1 MKQCPNCKRTFNDE
15 ALNFCLADG
24 SPLAPLV
31 IDAPSLETD
40 STTRYPVAPDTNP
53 PQTEVY
59 RPPATVANQ
68 PPPVVPQWS
77 PMPPAQAP
85 RKSHAVW
92 WILGGIAI
100 AIFGAGLVVV
110 LIVIG
115 VLTSESNTI
124 SNTNSNTI
132 ANKNMNRSNANNAN
146 SSNANTNASSS
157 LPASLSDDFS
167 TKKWGTGSSQFGD
180 FWYTD
185 DEYHMRAKEPTYL
198 MMYGPS
204 NDYNT
209 ENATV
214 RVTVRNVD
222 GVSPRSG
229 YGLVVHCAKKAE
241 KFEYYTFLI
250 YTNEKPRYKVGM
262 YKGGDQTPLV
272 EWTESNVVRTGT
284 NTNQL
289 EVRIKGSELS
299 FYVNSQ
305 RLTSI
310 TDTAGFKRGLVGFY
324 TSDAHEVAF
333 DDLQITR

>member
-1 MKQCPNCKRTFNDE
+1 MKRCPHCKRTFNDE

-24 SPLAPLV
+24 SPLVV
-31 IDAPSLETD
+31 IDAPSSEID
-40 STTRYPVAPDTNP
+40 STTRYPASPDTNP
-53 PQTEVY
+53 PRTEVY
-59 RPPATVANQ
+59 RPPATVVNQ

-85 RKSHAVW
+85 RKSRTLW

-100 AIFGAGLVVV
+100 AILGAGLVVV

-115 VLTSESNTI
+115 VLTSESNTTS
-124 SNTNSNTI
+124 SNTNSNTT
-132 ANKNMNRSNANNAN
+132 ANKNINRSGANNAN
-146 SSNANTNASSS
+146 SSSPNTNASSN

-185 DEYHMRAKEPTYL
+185 DEYHMRAKDKTYL

-250 YTNEKPRYKVGM
+250 YTSEKPRYKVGM
-262 YKGGDQTPLV
+262 YKGSDETSLV

-284 NTNQL
+284 NTNKL

-305 RLTSI
+305 RVTSI
-310 TDTAGFKRGLVGFY
+310 TDSAGFKRGLAGFY

-333 DDLQITR
+333 DDLEITR

>member
-31 IDAPSLETD
+31 IDPPSSETD

-59 RPPATVANQ
+59 RPPATVVNQ
-68 PPPVVPQWS
+68 PPPIVPQWS
-77 PMPPAQAP
+77 PMPAAQAP

-92 WILGGIAI
+92 WILGGVAI

-115 VLTSESNTI
+115 VLTSESNT
-124 SNTNSNTI
+124 SNTNYNTI
-132 ANKNMNRSNANNAN
+132 PNRNTNRSNANNAN
-146 SSNANTNASSS
+146 SSSANTNASSS

-185 DEYHMRAKEPTYL
+185 DEYHMRAKEGTYL

-250 YTNEKPRYKVGM
+250 YTGEKPRYKVGM

-272 EWTESNVVRTGT
+272 EWTESNVVRTGM

-333 DDLQITR
+333 DDLEITR